1 MKTAAFYGRYSCSS
15 QTEQSIEGQLS
26 VCSQYAKNND
36 IVIVDTYIDRA
47 QTGTNDNRAEFQ
59 RMLKD
64 SATASWDILLVY
76 AIDRFGRNAIE
87 VAINKQKLKTN
98 ESALKERIITD
109 PFGSWTGVCDDD
121 KFESPI
127 QDADDL

>member
-98 ESALKERIITD
+98 GKVLISATQRTSDSRISSASRAASRSIA
-109 PFGSWTGVCDDD
+109 S
-121 KFESPI
+121 I
-127 QDADDL
+127 